1 MKKRVIRFLLT
12 YLLFVLLFAV
22 QRPVFIAYYH
32 NLYEN
37 IGIGDIF
44 AVMWHGLPLDLSLA
58 GYLTAI
64 PGLLLI
70 ASAWTSSRIL
80 QWIGKGYLMLVSLL
94 MAAVF
99 MVDLCLYGFWGFR
112 LDATPV
118 FYFFTSPA
126 DALASVDTWF
136 VVAGMFFLLLYAALL
151 YFILSKSLLGKPG
164 KLPSVSRRISV
175 SAVMLLLTGL
185 LFIPIRGSV
194 TTSTMN
200 LSVAYFSQNQ
210 RLNHA
215 AVNPMFSFMYSALH
229 QTDFDKQYRYMDP
242 ADADRLFASLTDVPV
257 ADGDSVPR
265 LFTVRRPNVIF
276 IILESFSNNLMP
288 SLGGE
293 PIAVNLDRIGREGIL
308 FTNFFAN
315 SFRTDRGLVSILSGY
330 PAQPSTSIMK
340 FTEKVEHLPSIPR
353 TMSRNGYDLAYY
365 YGGDANFTNM
375 RAYLVS
381 SGFGKIVC
389 DKDFPLSERT
399 GKWGAHDHLVFDK
412 LIADLKKENSGKPL
426 LRVLQTSSSHEPF
439 EVPAKKHDD
448 KVINAFAYTDSC
460 LDKFIGELKALPM
473 WKNTVVVLVPD
484 HQGGFPARIDD
495 PVMRHRIPL
504 IIYGGAVD
512 GKRTVDTYAS
522 QSDIAATL
530 LYQLDMPHEEFVF
543 SKNVFNPGTPHFAYF
558 TEPSL
563 FGMIDADNR
572 LVFNCEANSVMTDEG
587 TKKGKN
593 LLPGKAYLQRLYD
606 DLAKR

>member
-229 QTDFDKQYRYMDP
+229 QTDFDKQYRYM
-242 ADADRLFASLTDVPV
+242 
-257 ADGDSVPR
+257 
-265 LFTVRRPNVIF
+265 
-276 IILESFSNNLMP
+276 
-288 SLGGE
+288 
-293 PIAVNLDRIGREGIL
+293 
-308 FTNFFAN
+308 
-315 SFRTDRGLVSILSGY
+315 GL
-330 PAQPSTSIMK
+330 PTPTA
-340 FTEKVEHLPSIPR
+340 
-353 TMSRNGYDLAYY
+353 
-365 YGGDANFTNM
+365 
-375 RAYLVS
+375 
-381 SGFGKIVC
+381 C
-389 DKDFPLSERT
+389 
-399 GKWGAHDHLVFDK
+399 
-412 LIADLKKENSGKPL
+412 L
-426 LRVLQTSSSHEPF
+426 LR
-439 EVPAKKHDD
+439 
-448 KVINAFAYTDSC
+448 
-460 LDKFIGELKALPM
+460 
-473 WKNTVVVLVPD
+473 
-484 HQGGFPARIDD
+484 
-495 PVMRHRIPL
+495 
-504 IIYGGAVD
+504 
-512 GKRTVDTYAS
+512 
-522 QSDIAATL
+522 
-530 LYQLDMPHEEFVF
+530 
-543 SKNVFNPGTPHFAYF
+543 
-558 TEPSL
+558 
-563 FGMIDADNR
+563 
-572 LVFNCEANSVMTDEG
+572 
-587 TKKGKN
+587 
-593 LLPGKAYLQRLYD
+593 
-606 DLAKR
+606 